1 MVGVKK
7 TLQKYSGFV
16 TDERVIDEMKPIK
29 RTSKLD
35 TAKSQVFNQ
44 RVTNFLEKFELR
56 KYNQL
61 VELTA
66 I

>member
-16 TDERVIDEMKPIK
+16 TDERVIDEMKQIK
-29 RTSKLD
+29 QTSKLD